1 MEMLISRGNFPQFF
15 SDEQKTAFQIPTAV
29 QEMFNKYTN
38 IARVLSY
45 ASLRTRIKILVHAKI
60 DWKSETLKW
69 KKRQKYFDIWSFCG
83 DQKCH

>member
-45 ASLRTRIKILVHAKI
+45 ASLRTRIKV
-60 DWKSETLKW
+60 LKAEIPIASW
-69 KKRQKYFDIWSFCG
+69 LRQTQPSVFL
-83 DQKCH
+83 